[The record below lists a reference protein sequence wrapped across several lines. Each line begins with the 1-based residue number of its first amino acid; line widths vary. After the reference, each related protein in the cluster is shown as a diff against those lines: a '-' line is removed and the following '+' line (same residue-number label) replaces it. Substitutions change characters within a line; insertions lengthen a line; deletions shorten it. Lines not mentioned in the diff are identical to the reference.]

1 MLKETL
7 TIILSLV
14 EFQLG
19 LGPLTPFGYAY
30 VVSLCFRVLACISRP
45 VYNSVLCIGLIYQN
59 AANSK
64 ANSGLCQS
72 TDTTFR
78 KKNKPAPPPYP

>member
-30 VVSLCFRVLACISRP
+30 VVGLCFRVLACTSRP

-59 AANSK
+59 AANS
-64 ANSGLCQS
+64 GLCQS

-78 KKNKPAPPPYP
+78 KKNKPAPSPYP